1 MAKRSTMKRGQLP
14 AHSST
19 MAGIQAWHVAKVE
32 KLGWMVMAKAKGYD
46 YKVASYKK
54 EIGALID
61 TIKHVMGEY
70 QDPDR
75 KHDLNVMLMNTMVLH
90 DFVNKHL

>member
-1 MAKRSTMKRGQLP
+1 
-14 AHSST
+14 
-19 MAGIQAWHVAKVE
+19 MAGLQAWHLAKVE

-61 TIKHVMGEY
+61 TIKHVMSEY
-70 QDPDR
+70 RDPDR
-75 KHDLNVMLMNTMVLH
+75 KHDLNVMLMNTIVLQE
-90 DFVNKHL
+90 FVKENL